1 MQKKSFYWMM
11 AAILI
16 CGMWWRFSTA
26 ASSAPVPA
34 AAVAGLVCQVP
45 VIYDN
50 AKIWRFFRW
59 NKNFAVFRLSL
70 LRQLPCFATNQRHSK
85 ESRRKS
91 SPINYSRASNILQYD
106 RYQVPVIYAKRV
118 FHLSIPLYIGIPS
131 DLWGMRSITAF
142 CICFRNQKLS
152 PWFYAMI
159 YKSLTPRSA
168 IFLRLR
174 RIYNLNSA
182 AL

>member
-34 AAVAGLVCQVP
+34 AAVAGLVWQVP

-70 LRQLPCFATNQRHSK
+70 LRQLRCFATNLRHSK

-106 RYQVPVIYAKRV
+106 RYLGTCHTNNWAKNQTIFPFLSFCTKNPSYKRRGCGFVLV
-118 FHLSIPLYIGIPS
+118 FTLQLQ
-131 DLWGMRSITAF
+131 L
-142 CICFRNQKLS
+142 
-152 PWFYAMI
+152 
-159 YKSLTPRSA
+159 
-168 IFLRLR
+168 
-174 RIYNLNSA
+174 
-182 AL
+182 